1 MTVFKTLASKPW
13 LGGSDASGEPAM
25 VNMFDL
31 PVEKVGL
38 RVFFIVATALFL
50 LFIVGYRM
58 RMSFADWQPLQD
70 PLLLWFNTGL
80 LILASVALQSAKRAA
95 AARNLARI
103 KTGLYAGG
111 ALSLAFI
118 AGQLTVWSQ
127 LVAAGHY
134 VAANPASSFF
144 YLITAVHSIHIVGG
158 LVAWVRTLARLQRGE
173 SFDRVHLS
181 VDLCAVY
188 WHYLL
193 IVWMVL
199 FYLLLST

>member
-25 VNMFDL
+25 VNIFDL

-95 AARNLARI
+95 ADRNLARI

-118 AGQLTVWSQ
+118 AGQLTVWGQ

-144 YLITAVHSIHIVGG
+144 YLITAVHGVHIVGG
-158 LVAWVRTLARLQRGE
+158 LVAWVRTLGRLQRGE